1 MAMSKTAKQLAA
13 TLAIGLTLRF
23 VLTKARW
30 HPPSL
35 AGNRILP
42 ALVLW
47 VIFGIY
53 WGIAGL
59 NSAPT
64 ENSESR
70 LSTYFHQFLLAV
82 AMLLVILPVP
92 GLNGWFLPPDSL
104 MIIAAG
110 GIVQA
115 GFMLLAFW
123 ARMHLGRN
131 WSAEVRIAVDH
142 QLVRSGPY
150 RMLRHPIYTAMLGM
164 FLGTAIAVSQYHA
177 LVGLALL
184 VVAYLRKTRLEDQ
197 ILAQTFGA
205 DYDAYRR
212 HTWALVP
219 LLF

>member
-23 VLTKARW
+23 VLTKAGW

-70 LSTYFHQFLLAV
+70 LSTYFHQFLLGV

-110 GIVQA
+110 RIVQRDSCCWRFGRECIWDA
-115 GFMLLAFW
+115 TG
-123 ARMHLGRN
+123 ARRSASRWIIN
-131 WSAEVRIAVDH
+131 WSAAARTGCCVIPSTRRCWACSWER
-142 QLVRSGPY
+142 RSP
-150 RMLRHPIYTAMLGM
+150 
-164 FLGTAIAVSQYHA
+164 
-177 LVGLALL
+177 
-184 VVAYLRKTRLEDQ
+184 
-197 ILAQTFGA
+197 
-205 DYDAYRR
+205 
-212 HTWALVP
+212 
-219 LLF
+219 

>member
-1 MAMSKTAKQLAA
+1 MTMSKTAKQLAA

-23 VLTKARW
+23 VLTKAGW

-35 AGNRILP
+35 EGNRILP

-70 LSTYFHQFLLAV
+70 LSTYFHQFLLGV
-82 AMLLVILPVP
+82 AMLLMILPVP

-110 GIVQA
+110 GNRA
-115 GFMLLAFW
+115 GGIHAAGVLGANASGTQLERGGPHRGGSSTGPQRPVPDAASSHLHGDAGHVPGNGDRREPVSRAHRIGFIGGGLLAKN
-123 ARMHLGRN
+123 AAGG
-131 WSAEVRIAVDH
+131 
-142 QLVRSGPY
+142 SGP
-150 RMLRHPIYTAMLGM
+150 RPNVWR
-164 FLGTAIAVSQYHA
+164 
-177 LVGLALL
+177 
-184 VVAYLRKTRLEDQ
+184 
-197 ILAQTFGA
+197 
-205 DYDAYRR
+205 
-212 HTWALVP
+212 
-219 LLF
+219 